1 MGKAS
6 SSKKVARAA
15 RAAGRPGARKNYT
28 WPALISI
35 VVVLGVFGVILSRG
49 NTDSASA
56 GPPVITDHWHEA
68 YGIYLCGSW
77 ASNLPAQVHSG
88 IHTHG
93 DGLIHVEPTTH
104 QETGKNANVGKF
116 VKDFGQGLVIS
127 QSEIHLPNGTKA
139 YKDGGDCGAKRAD
152 VSIWFWKNVSDKKPK
167 LLTGSLS
174 SMHIENNSAIVFA
187 FLPKGQTPPLPP
199 SVANLQN
206 PNAGETSGGVP
217 SSTVPVP
224 SGSSSSSS
232 SSSTPSTSSPSSSTP
247 TSTP

>member
-28 WPALISI
+28 WPAVIGI
-35 VVVLGVFGVILSRG
+35 VIVLGIIGVVLSRG
-49 NTDSASA
+49 GGDDST
-56 GPPVITDHWHEA
+56 GPPTLTDHWHEA
-68 YGIYLCGSW
+68 YGIDLCGKW
-77 ASNLPAQVHSG
+77 AADLPQQVHSG

-127 QSEIHLPNGTKA
+127 QSEIRVPGSKVVW
-139 YKDGGDCGAKRAD
+139 KDGGKCGSKKASVR
-152 VSIWFWKNVSDKKPK
+152 IYFWKNVTDKKPK

-174 SMHIENNSAIVFA
+174 SMHIEDNSVIVFA
-187 FLPKGQTPPLPP
+187 FLPEGETPDLPQ

-206 PNAGETSGGVP
+206 PNAAEGGGGTQTTVATVPP
-217 SSTVPVP
+217 SSSTTAPTE
-224 SGSSSSSS
+224 GSSSS
-232 SSSTPSTSSPSSSTP
+232 TSSSSTP